1 MAGLKYLVRGRR
13 IHSRRE
19 DMPDPEKKW
28 TKEQLESDDVT
39 KKQIVEE
46 VQVFL
51 RIGL

>member
-1 MAGLKYLVRGRR
+1 
-13 IHSRRE
+13 
-19 DMPDPEKKW
+19 MPDPEKKW

-46 VQVFL
+46 VQVYL